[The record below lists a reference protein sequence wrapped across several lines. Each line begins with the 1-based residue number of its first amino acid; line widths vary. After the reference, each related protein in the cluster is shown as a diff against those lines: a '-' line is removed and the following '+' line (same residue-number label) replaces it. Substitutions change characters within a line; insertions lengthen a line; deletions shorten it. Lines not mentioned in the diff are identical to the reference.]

1 MYFLTG
7 LEAGSLRSE
16 FGRVGF
22 WSELSSWLADC
33 CFLAELSSQGGE
45 SESELMTLL
54 IRMLILLDQ
63 GPTLMTS
70 FNFKHFYK
78 DLYLL
83 PNTVILGVTN
93 STYEF
98 GDGEDIIQ
106 CIPSTFK
113 TKTVLSLILF
123 PDFQMRKQKKLLY
136 RTLRYSVRQSWDSN
150 MFISDFQSMLSF
162 LCRLLL
168 YL

>member
-1 MYFLTG
+1 MYFLTV

-70 FNFKHFYK
+70 FILTYFKVLHPNIVTLGVKASNMNFKGTQFR
-78 DLYLL
+78 
-83 PNTVILGVTN
+83 P
-93 STYEF
+93 
-98 GDGEDIIQ
+98 
-106 CIPSTFK
+106 
-113 TKTVLSLILF
+113 
-123 PDFQMRKQKKLLY
+123 
-136 RTLRYSVRQSWDSN
+136 
-150 MFISDFQSMLSF
+150 
-162 LCRLLL
+162 
-168 YL
+168 